1 MSEKKRKTKTMNRNK
16 LHKKA
21 DRRKTLVL
29 SVLALVLMALLGSF
43 AWYLISSRRD
53 IYSREEDVMVPY
65 FLYLKN
71 ATDENSLNFSVGN
84 LHPGQTISQ
93 VICVTNKIPE
103 DESGSIG
110 YEISRESA
118 FAYELELA
126 YTENLPVNYRVYD
139 LKEDDAGD
147 VVVRYEE
154 GGSMREKHFS
164 RIAVSAMTPEKKD
177 SIRLQEVFGMDEAS
191 LAEVVNKGT
200 YDSYTTGGAAGNDK
214 LTLTTSLD
222 TNDEVVYD
230 KDFYLIEI
238 SWKDGIDFSNYT
250 KETDLV
256 EVIVKALQPKPSEQ
270 Q

>member
-1 MSEKKRKTKTMNRNK
+1 MLKTKEKNQK
-16 LHKKA
+16 KFHKKI
-21 DRRKTLVL
+21 DRRKKVVLFVLTLVL
-29 SVLALVLMALLGSF
+29 LALLGSF
-43 AWYLISSRRD
+43 AWYVISSRRD
-53 IYSREEDVMVPY
+53 IYSADEDVMVPY

-103 DESGSIG
+103 DDTGNIG
-110 YEISRESA
+110 YEISRESE

-126 YTENLPVNYRVYD
+126 YTENLPVKYRVYD
-139 LKEDDAGD
+139 LKEDESGD
-147 VVVRYEE
+147 VVVGYEE
-154 GGSMREKHFS
+154 DGNPQEKRFS
-164 RIAVSAMTPEKKD
+164 KLAVNPMSPTKKD
-177 SIRLQEVFGMDEAS
+177 DIRMQEVFGMEEDE
-191 LAEVVNKGT
+191 LDDVVNKGT
-200 YDSYTTGGAAGNDK
+200 YDSYTTGGPGGTDR

-222 TNDEVVYD
+222 QDEVVYD

-238 SWKDGIDFSNYT
+238 SWMDGIDFSNYT

-256 EVIVKALQPKPSEQ
+256 EVIVKALQPRPSEQ